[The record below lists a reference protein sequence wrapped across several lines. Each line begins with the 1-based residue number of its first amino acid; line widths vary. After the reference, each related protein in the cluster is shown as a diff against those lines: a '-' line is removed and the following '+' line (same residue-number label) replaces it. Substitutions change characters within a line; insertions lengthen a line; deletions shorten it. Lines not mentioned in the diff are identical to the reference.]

1 MKIKGYGM
9 EIERERG
16 SDIEREKERERE
28 RILINRLIRLC
39 MHTSDDTN
47 MYYVGYIDA

>member
-16 SDIEREKERERE
+16 SDIEREKERE

-47 MYYVGYIDA
+47 MYYVGYVDA